1 MRVLV
6 TGSSGRVGRQLVGE
20 LRGRGHQVRGLDPVP
35 TEPSYAPDHF
45 TRGDLSETGAIEAAL
60 SGAEAVVHL
69 AALMSWQPRDAEAV
83 FAANV
88 TGTFNLL
95 TQARGRPLRRFVFAS
110 SGEVYPELD
119 PAYLPIDES
128 HPTRPRSVYGLSK
141 LLGEE
146 LVHHY
151 GRVSGRPYSIVRFAH
166 TQTPDELLDPSSF
179 FSGPRFYVNAKLRQL
194 RVLPPDGATA
204 AAIRVLEAVAGPEE
218 KHYIGCSPDGTPYK
232 MGICDVRDLVQGVL
246 LALEHPAAA
255 GDTFNLGPARAV
267 DFGEFVP
274 HLARATGLEVVRVRL
289 PTTPYRYETSIAKA
303 ERMLGYQPR
312 HNAFSMV
319 DEAALGRSADV
330 EGRS

>member
-1 MRVLV
+1 MLV
-6 TGSSGRVGRQLVGE
+6 TGSSGRVGRQLVGK
-20 LRGRGHQVRGLDPVP
+20 LRGRGHQVRGLDRVP
-35 TEPSYAPDHF
+35 AEPSHAPDHF
-45 TRGDLSETGAIEAAL
+45 TRGDLSDTGAV
-60 SGAEAVVHL
+60 AEALDGADAVIHL

-95 TQARGRPLRRFVFAS
+95 TQARERPLRRFVFAS

-119 PAYLPIDES
+119 PTYLPVDES

-151 GRVSGRPYSIVRFAH
+151 GRASGRPYSIVRFAH
-166 TQTPDELLDPSSF
+166 TQTPDELLDPTSF

-194 RVLPPDGATA
+194 RALPPDEAITA
-204 AAIRVLEAVAGPEE
+204 AIQVLEAVAGTAE
-218 KHYIGCSPDGTPYK
+218 KHYVGCGPDGTPYK
-232 MGICDVRDLVQGVL
+232 MGICDVRDLVQGML
-246 LALEHPAAA
+246 LALEHPAAV
-255 GDTFNLGPARAV
+255 GETFNLGPARAV

-274 HLARATGLEVVRVRL
+274 HLARATGLEVVSVRL
-289 PTTPYRYETSIAKA
+289 PTTPYRYETSVAKVG
-303 ERMLGYQPR
+303 RMLGYQPR
-312 HNAFSMV
+312 HDAFSMV
-319 DEAALGRSADV
+319 NEAALGRSADV